1 VKTLHSLEILPDL
14 LTAGTTIS
22 QYAGFEK
29 PDRRIFEV
37 ACQAAGVQLRTG
49 EVGNTG
55 EGSGVL
61 MVGDELD
68 A

>member
-1 VKTLHSLEILPDL
+1 VKTLHSLGILPDL

-37 ACQAAGVQLRTG
+37 ACETAGVRLRTG
-49 EVGNTG
+49 EDGNMG
-55 EGSGVL
+55 DESGVL

>member
-37 ACQAAGVQLRTG
+37 ACQAAGIPLGPGSG
-49 EVGNTG
+49 ENMG